1 MPPRLRRAAARPCAR
16 ALSPSPSLSD
26 SYLDMRQWGKGV
38 VWING
43 HNLGRYWGIGPQ
55 QTIYVPAEWLRK
67 GQNEVTVLEL
77 LKPRRG
83 YPHQPRPRYSERV
96 AA

>member
-1 MPPRLRRAAARPCAR
+1 
-16 ALSPSPSLSD
+16 
-26 SYLDMRQWGKGV
+26 MRQWGKGV

-77 LKPRRG
+77 LKPRQATLTSLDHAILNELR
-83 YPHQPRPRYSERV
+83 SSATISLNE
-96 AA
+96 